1 MKKEREDVIIT
12 KISLAC
18 YVPPN
23 TGKHIHKNR
32 PFHGFVLND
41 SNSVKD
47 YIFDNGHIMHT
58 DSNSLF
64 YLPKGSS
71 YRVEAI
77 RMGGCF
83 AINFDS
89 EIDDE
94 PFCIKLKN
102 SDSLKKVFK
111 IACDEWRSHCS
122 TRNTAAMHALY
133 EAIYCAQKEQAKAY
147 MPNDRYKL
155 ISPAMEII
163 ERDYSNRDITVADLS
178 ALCGMS
184 EVYFRKIFMHC
195 YGISPKEY
203 IVRKRMDYACRL
215 LSLGEFE
222 VSQVAIMCG
231 YGEPCHFSREFKKR
245 MGVSPKKYE

>member
-1 MKKEREDVIIT
+1 MNEQWKNIIIT
-12 KISLAC
+12 EIGVAV
-18 YVPPN
+18 YVAPN
-23 TGKHIHKNR
+23 TGKHIHKSR

-47 YIFDNGHIMHT
+47 YIFDNGHIMRT
-58 DSNSLF
+58 DSSTLF

-71 YRVEAI
+71 YRVAQI
-77 RMGGCF
+77 RVGGCF

-89 EIDDE
+89 EIADE

-111 IACDEWRSHCS
+111 IACDEWHSHRS

-133 EAIYCAQKEQAKAY
+133 EAIYCAQKEQTKAY
-147 MPNDRYKL
+147 MPNDRHKL

-163 ERDYSNRDITVADLS
+163 ERDYSNRDITVAELS
-178 ALCGMS
+178 ALCGIS

-195 YGISPKEY
+195 FGISPKEY
-203 IVRKRMDYACRL
+203 IVRKRMDYARRL